1 MSCQNYFLFFWG
13 GGLVVLCS
21 GLERL
26 GAHLVGS
33 YARVASVV
41 LFIVIQRQADKVVQS
56 QIIPDNVH

>member
-1 MSCQNYFLFFWG
+1 MSCLVKILFFWG

-21 GLERL
+21 GQERL

-33 YARVASVV
+33 YAHVASVMW
-41 LFIVIQRQADKVVQS
+41 FIVTQRQADKVVQS

>member
-1 MSCQNYFLFFWG
+1 MSCQNPFFLG

-21 GLERL
+21 GQERL

-33 YARVASVV
+33 YAHVASVMW
-41 LFIVIQRQADKVVQS
+41 FIVTQRQADKVVQS